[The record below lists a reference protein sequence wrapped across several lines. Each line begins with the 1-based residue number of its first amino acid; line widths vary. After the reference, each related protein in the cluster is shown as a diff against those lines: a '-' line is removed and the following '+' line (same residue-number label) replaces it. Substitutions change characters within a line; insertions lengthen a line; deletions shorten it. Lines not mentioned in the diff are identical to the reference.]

1 MRSRALRVQI
11 ESDVDSVKGKTIMK
25 TSHTLSSNGNR
36 TNPFIVALFWLCV
49 GIPLAWGVSSTMQKA
64 MALFH

>member
-1 MRSRALRVQI
+1 
-11 ESDVDSVKGKTIMK
+11 MK
-25 TSHTLSSNGNR
+25 TSHTLSSNCNR

>member
-1 MRSRALRVQI
+1 
-11 ESDVDSVKGKTIMK
+11 MK

-36 TNPFIVALFWLCV
+36 TNPFIVVLFWLCA